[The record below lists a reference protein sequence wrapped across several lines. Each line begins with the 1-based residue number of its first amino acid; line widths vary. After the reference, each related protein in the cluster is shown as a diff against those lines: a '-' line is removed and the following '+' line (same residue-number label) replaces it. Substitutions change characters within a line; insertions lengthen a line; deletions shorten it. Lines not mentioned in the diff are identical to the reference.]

1 MDKIL
6 DEDLLKHSDNHIR
19 DNKHVVIIDNSK

>member
-6 DEDLLKHSDNHIR
+6 HEDLLKHSDKHIR
-19 DNKHVVIIDNSK
+19 NNKHVVIIDNSK